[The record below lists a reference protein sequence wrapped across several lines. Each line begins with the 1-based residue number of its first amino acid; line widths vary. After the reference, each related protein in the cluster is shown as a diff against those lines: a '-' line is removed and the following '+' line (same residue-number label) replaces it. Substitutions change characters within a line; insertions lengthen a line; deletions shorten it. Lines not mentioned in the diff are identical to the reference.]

1 MIGRRTTGTVTNSG
15 TLSIGGNASTSTI
28 ANAVNASFSVA
39 GALTTNGADVSNDG
53 TLSLAARPPGNIG
66 NTGSLTIY
74 GGDHRHADQQRHA
87 GHRRQRQHRRH
98 RQCGATMTVTGGH
111 PRRMSQ

>member
-1 MIGRRTTGTVTNSG
+1 MIGGGATTGTVTNSG

-53 TLSLAARPPGNIG
+53 TLSLAARPP
-66 NTGSLTIY
+66 
-74 GGDHRHADQQRHA
+74 R
-87 GHRRQRQHRRH
+87 
-98 RQCGATMTVTGGH
+98 ATSATPARSPSMAMR
-111 PRRMSQ
+111 PPAR